1 MKNVTL
7 KEYFDLKGICKGKG
21 GVMNYGQFANKVGV
35 SISYISKLVNC
46 MPLSQKDCGKF
57 EIIKLYVAK
66 DGYNLI
72 KGSTFDLGMNKI
84 LKDNDKLKEEVR
96 CLRLENQLLMEQNAN
111 YKSLVKLCILIIEN
125 EYKLDSITFSCR
137 NSKNKGVI

>member
-1 MKNVTL
+1 MKNITL
-7 KEYFDLKGICKGKG
+7 KEYFEIKNIRKGKG
-21 GVMNYGQFANKVGV
+21 GVMNYGQFADCVGV

-57 EIIKLYVAK
+57 ELIKRYVAK

-72 KGSTFDLGMNKI
+72 KGNTFDLGMNSI
-84 LKDNDKLKEEVR
+84 LKENDKLKDEVR

-111 YKSLVKLCILIIEN
+111 YKSLVKLCNLIIEN
-125 EYKLDSITFSCR
+125 EYKLDSLTFSCR
-137 NSKNKGVI
+137 NSKNRE

>member
-1 MKNVTL
+1 MKNITL
-7 KEYFDLKGICKGKG
+7 KEYFDLKNIKKSKG
-21 GVMNYGQFANKVGV
+21 GIMNYGQFADKVGV
-35 SISYISKLVNC
+35 SISYISKLVNN

-72 KGSTFDLGMNKI
+72 KGNTFDLGMNAI
-84 LKDNDKLKEEVR
+84 LKENDKIKKEIK

-111 YKSLVKLCILIIEN
+111 YKSLVKLCNLIIEN
-125 EYKLDSITFSCR
+125 EYKLDSLTFSCR
-137 NSKNKGVI
+137 NNRNKKE

>member
-1 MKNVTL
+1 MKNITL
-7 KEYFDLKGICKGKG
+7 KEYFDLKNIKKSKG
-21 GVMNYGQFANKVGV
+21 GIMNYGQFANKVGV
-35 SISYISKLVNC
+35 SISYISKLVNN

-57 EIIKLYVAK
+57 EIIKLYVAR

-72 KGSTFDLGMNKI
+72 KGNTFDLGMNSI
-84 LKDNDKLKEEVR
+84 LKDNDKLKEEIK

-111 YKSLVKLCILIIEN
+111 YKSLVRLCNLIIEN
-125 EYKLDSITFSCR
+125 EYKLDSLKFSCR

>member
-1 MKNVTL
+1 MKNITL
-7 KEYFDLKGICKGKG
+7 KEYFDLKNIKKSKG
-21 GVMNYGQFANKVGV
+21 GIMNYGQFADKVGV
-35 SISYISKLVNC
+35 SISYISKLVNN

-72 KGSTFDLGMNKI
+72 KGNTFDLGMNSI
-84 LKDNDKLKEEVR
+84 LKDNDKLKKEIK

-111 YKSLVKLCILIIEN
+111 YKSLVKLCNLIIEN
-125 EYKLDSITFSCR
+125 EYKLDSLTFSCR
-137 NSKNKGVI
+137 NNRNKKE